1 MPAIPPRRPLYRSRQ
16 RLSPEQ
22 ELAMSDDTS
31 EEGMQHRTRINA
43 SQDDYERYWS
53 EQFAYLGIS

>member
-1 MPAIPPRRPLYRSRQ
+1 
-16 RLSPEQ
+16 
-22 ELAMSDDTS
+22 MSDDTS